1 VPICRPSALCDQ
13 GARGRREQEDVVR
26 QAGIYCLIFGAGSFV
41 LPMLGLQFKL
51 LSLFGSATPL
61 VGLGLVA
68 LGGVL
73 FVVGQKQTAS

>member
-1 VPICRPSALCDQ
+1 MRTV
-13 GARGRREQEDVVR
+13 GT
-26 QAGIYCLIFGAGSFV
+26 YCLVFGVGSFV

-61 VGLGLVA
+61 VGLGLIV

-73 FVVGQKQTAS
+73 FVAAPKHAES